1 MGVEGYISP
10 PVSDKGDEGGCIL
23 RQPPFLEEERM
34 RLRRKPWIDEA
45 IREYD
50 SFVYLQPQEE
60 LKGRWREVFD
70 NPTAP
75 LWVELGTGKG
85 NFISRLADIHREV
98 NFIGIEVQL
107 GVLYYAAKKCAAAE
121 LTNVRLLRFDAAF
134 LETLFAPGEVDR
146 FFINFCDPWPK
157 KRHAKRRLTYRG
169 FLDRYARLLAAD
181 GEIHFKSD
189 NAGLFDFT
197 LEEFNARHWSLS
209 EVTYD
214 LHGSDILNEAMTEYE
229 AKFSGLGQPIFH
241 CVAAKPAKDADD
253 EQQEG

>member
-1 MGVEGYISP
+1 
-10 PVSDKGDEGGCIL
+10 
-23 RQPPFLEEERM
+23 M

-50 SFVYLQPQEE
+50 SFVYLQPQED

-134 LETLFAPGEVDR
+134 LETLFAPG
-146 FFINFCDPWPK
+146 K
-157 KRHAKRRLTYRG
+157 
-169 FLDRYARLLAAD
+169 AR
-181 GEIHFKSD
+181 S
-189 NAGLFDFT
+189 
-197 LEEFNARHWSLS
+197 
-209 EVTYD
+209 
-214 LHGSDILNEAMTEYE
+214 
-229 AKFSGLGQPIFH
+229 
-241 CVAAKPAKDADD
+241 
-253 EQQEG
+253 

>member
-50 SFVYLQPQEE
+50 SFVYLQPKEE

-107 GVLYYAAKKCAAAE
+107 GVLYYAAK
-121 LTNVRLLRFDAAF
+121 
-134 LETLFAPGEVDR
+134 
-146 FFINFCDPWPK
+146 
-157 KRHAKRRLTYRG
+157 
-169 FLDRYARLLAAD
+169 
-181 GEIHFKSD
+181 
-189 NAGLFDFT
+189 
-197 LEEFNARHWSLS
+197 
-209 EVTYD
+209 
-214 LHGSDILNEAMTEYE
+214 
-229 AKFSGLGQPIFH
+229 
-241 CVAAKPAKDADD
+241 
-253 EQQEG
+253 